1 MGDFAVH
8 VDGVAVP
15 RGAWRRRKGRELF
28 WLLCVHPRHSLTRD
42 QAAAWLWPEGN
53 VDATSVRFR
62 VALHALRAA
71 VEPDR
76 TATGTRFVHSNHER
90 IWLDAQ
96 VTVDLDAFRE
106 AAQAATA
113 PDASDDDI
121 RNAVDLYGG
130 GLLPSAVAVPWLEPW
145 RLELSQSWAG
155 LALRSAG
162 RALDAGRPTFAIPLL
177 RAVLRE
183 QPFEEEAY
191 RLLSAALARTG
202 QPGAA
207 RAVHEDCAR
216 QLAEE
221 LGVRPSW
228 SLADVGL

>member
-1 MGDFAVH
+1 
-8 VDGVAVP
+8 
-15 RGAWRRRKGRELF
+15 
-28 WLLCVHPRHSLTRD
+28 
-42 QAAAWLWPEGN
+42 LWPEGN

-76 TATGTRFVHSNHER
+76 TTAGSRFVHSNHER
-90 IWLDAQ
+90 IWLDPL
-96 VTVDLDAFRE
+96 VTVDLDGFRE
-106 AAQAATA
+106 AARAAA
-113 PDASDDDI
+113 VPEAADDDI
-121 RNAVDLYGG
+121 RRALDLYAG

-145 RLELSQSWAG
+145 RRELSQSWTG
-155 LALRSAG
+155 LALRAAG
-162 RALDAGRPTFAIPLL
+162 RALDAGRPTFAVPVL

-183 QPFEEEAY
+183 QPFEENAY
-191 RLLSAALARTG
+191 RLLSTALARTG
-202 QPGAA
+202 QLGAA

>member
-28 WLLCVHPRHSLTRD
+28 WLLCVHPRHSLIRD
-42 QAAAWLWPEGN
+42 QAAGWLWPEGN

-76 TATGTRFVHSNHER
+76 TAAGSRFVHSNHER
-90 IWLDAQ
+90 IWLDPE

-106 AAQAATA
+106 AARAAAA

-121 RNAVDLYGG
+121 RNAVDLSAG

-145 RLELSQSWAG
+145 RRELSQSWTG
-155 LALRSAG
+155 LALRSAA
-162 RALDAGRPTFAIPLL
+162 RALDAGRPTYAVPVL
-177 RAVLRE
+177 RALLRE
-183 QPFEEEAY
+183 QPFEENAY

-221 LGVRPSW
+221 LGIRPSW